1 MIHCMPS
8 SLHPQI
14 PGIKSLN
21 GRKPRQGE
29 KKICVT
35 PLSKSVVKPV
45 ELTRV
50 RNAQATVLYGIYNL
64 NGPQSTRL
72 AGEMP

>member
-1 MIHCMPS
+1 M
-8 SLHPQI
+8 
-14 PGIKSLN
+14 GN
-21 GRKPRQGE
+21 QGKE

-35 PLSKSVVKPV
+35 LLSKSVGKPMV
-45 ELTRV
+45 RPRM